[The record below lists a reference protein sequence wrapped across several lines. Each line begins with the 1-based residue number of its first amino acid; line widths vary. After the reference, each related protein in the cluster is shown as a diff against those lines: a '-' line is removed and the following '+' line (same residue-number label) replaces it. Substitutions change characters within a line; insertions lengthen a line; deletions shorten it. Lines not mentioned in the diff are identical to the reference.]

1 MLAPPDE
8 EACPMAVAFIQ
19 EFPIVTNETTN
30 YDAIDAELDV
40 EHNPVDGLILH
51 TAGFD
56 HDAGVFR
63 IFDVW
68 ADAGSAKS
76 FYEGKLAPLI
86 AKVFANDPNAAPPTR
101 EASYELY
108 KTIP

>member
-1 MLAPPDE
+1 
-8 EACPMAVAFIQ
+8 MAVAFIQ
-19 EFPIVTNETTN
+19 EFPIVTNDTKN

-40 EHNPVDGLILH
+40 RSNPVDGLILH

-68 ADAGSAKS
+68 TDAASAGR
-76 FYEGKLAPLI
+76 FYESTLGPLV
-86 AKVFANDPNAAPPTR
+86 AKVLAADPEAAPPTR
-101 EASYELY
+101 EASYELHN
-108 KTIP
+108 TIP

>member
-1 MLAPPDE
+1 
-8 EACPMAVAFIQ
+8 MAVAFIQ
-19 EFPIVTNETTN
+19 EFPIVTNDTKN
-30 YDAIDAELDV
+30 YDAIDAEIDP
-40 EHNPVDGLILH
+40 ENNPIDGLILH

-56 HDAGVFR
+56 RDGGVFR

-68 ADAGSAKS
+68 ADAESARR
-76 FYEGKLAPLI
+76 FYEETLGPLLARVL
-86 AKVFANDPNAAPPTR
+86 ADDPDAGPPSR